1 MMNPHGPRQLARGL
15 SIVELLVGITV
26 GLFVLAGAT
35 MVATNQISDNRRLLL
50 ETQIQQDMRTAMDI
64 IVRDIKRSGYS
75 FKADQLPPVGTP
87 ATTIGY
93 SPAGALS
100 ASDPLLYTYSAK
112 AYGGPAG
119 DNGTANPA
127 NPADAD
133 DFKGFMLDID
143 SGVIKVQLGKD
154 NWQPLTDG
162 DVVKIT
168 AFTANN
174 VEVPTFLPT
183 ATCSTTP
190 CPSTT
195 GCGDARVVTRVIELV
210 MEGVAKHDDRVKRK
224 LETAVRVRND
234 EVCL

>member
-1 MMNPHGPRQLARGL
+1 MMTLHRLHYPSHGL
-15 SIVELLVGITV
+15 SIVELLVGIAV

-35 MVATNQISDNRRLLL
+35 WVATNQVSDNRRLLL

-75 FKADQLPPVGTP
+75 FKADQLPSVGAP
-87 ATTIGY
+87 ALALGY

-100 ASDPLLYTYSAK
+100 ATNALLYTYSAE
-112 AYGGPAG
+112 ANSG

-127 NPADAD
+127 DPADAD
-133 DFKGFMLDID
+133 DFKGFKLE

-162 DVVKIT
+162 DVVT
-168 AFTANN
+168 VTQFSANP
-174 VEVPTFLPT
+174 VEVKAWLPT

-195 GCGDARVVTRVIELV
+195 GCGNARVVTRVIELA
-210 MEGVAKHDDRVKRK
+210 MEGKAKHDDRIVRK
-224 LETAVRVRND
+224 LETKVRVRND